1 MLHRLAVEPS
11 IRSELAE
18 WLPASAMQLA
28 APSDGLQT
36 THTGTCVR
44 PLFYSLMQTH

>member
-28 APSDGLQT
+28 PPPDGLQT
-36 THTGTCVR
+36 THCSGSDGQL
-44 PLFYSLMQTH
+44 PGS